1 MLADLLEKM
10 NLEEKQIC
18 PALSEFRLT
27 GWDGSVTVSELL
39 ELLKTE
45 QFFTEWFISAESCA
59 DTFGYNVTIWEP
71 DVLPIL
77 RKDRGHLVHTDLL
90 SIFLHFKAQYT
101 FMF

>member
-59 DTFGYNVTIWEP
+59 DTFGYNMGTRCTSDFKEGP
-71 DVLPIL
+71 GP
-77 RKDRGHLVHTDLL
+77 L
-90 SIFLHFKAQYT
+90 STY
-101 FMF
+101 

>member
-45 QFFTEWFISAESCA
+45 QFFAEWFISAASCA
-59 DTFGYNVTIWEP
+59 YTFGYNMGT
-71 DVLPIL
+71 
-77 RKDRGHLVHTDLL
+77 RCT
-90 SIFLHFKAQYT
+90 SNFKEGLGPLNTY
-101 FMF
+101 

>member
-39 ELLKTE
+39 ELLKTTV
-45 QFFTEWFISAESCA
+45 F
-59 DTFGYNVTIWEP
+59 
-71 DVLPIL
+71 
-77 RKDRGHLVHTDLL
+77 R
-90 SIFLHFKAQYT
+90 
-101 FMF
+101 